1 MSKLEDFKVSR
12 WIFSLHSAFQFLLVC
27 SFVMGINTLSITHFS
42 RYDIT
47 EDRKYALSP
56 ETVSYIQALE
66 EPIRIIV
73 TQSSAEQDS
82 ELGEYYTDVENLVK
96 EYVYEAQK
104 SGKGPIEAEF
114 VNVFQQNK
122 RAQQLA
128 EEFGLNQPNLIII
141 ASTKKHRIIT
151 PDEVYKME
159 NQEKT
164 AFRGEQVFTSALLD
178 VASSDGNKIYFLK
191 GHGELDID
199 SVDPIKGLSML
210 TEELRQRNF
219 DIDTLDL
226 THPEAGIPED
236 ADLLILAGPQ
246 QPLLAREVNLLKD
259 YLGDQAGR
267 LIILIDPAINNN
279 LGDLFYQWG
288 ILAEDM
294 VVLDNGPDFMMKG
307 GDLLLRRFDPD
318 HPITESIAK
327 NSQSVVVGLC
337 RPIRA
342 DIGSPIDDRLTV
354 RPIVGGSETS
364 WGERF
369 YREENLGYDENVD
382 LKGPVSIV
390 VVSERSISSDL
401 GIDIPGGRLVVF
413 GTSNLITNSRLNV
426 LGNFTLILNTLN
438 WALDRNNLLSIE
450 PRPIDKLLITLSQE
464 EMKQLRLALWF
475 LLPGCSAIF
484 GTFIYWLRRN

>member
-1 MSKLEDFKVSR
+1 
-12 WIFSLHSAFQFLLVC
+12 
-27 SFVMGINTLSITHFS
+27 
-42 RYDIT
+42 
-47 EDRKYALSP
+47 
-56 ETVSYIQALE
+56 
-66 EPIRIIV
+66 
-73 TQSSAEQDS
+73 
-82 ELGEYYTDVENLVK
+82 
-96 EYVYEAQK
+96 
-104 SGKGPIEAEF
+104 
-114 VNVFQQNK
+114 
-122 RAQQLA
+122 
-128 EEFGLNQPNLIII
+128 
-141 ASTKKHRIIT
+141 
-151 PDEVYKME
+151 
-159 NQEKT
+159 
-164 AFRGEQVFTSALLD
+164 
-178 VASSDGNKIYFLK
+178 SSDGNKIYFLK